1 MHFLIF
7 QSCYISLNFTDKNL
21 DQLIN
26 PLSIQYVEIKEN
38 VKDDSGLKY
47 EQSVLY
53 KTKNI

>member
-7 QSCYISLNFTDKNL
+7 QSCYISLNFTDENL

-38 VKDDSGLKY
+38 VKDDSGYKY
-47 EQSVLY
+47 
-53 KTKNI
+53 